1 MPFGIAQIGKAF
13 RNEITVENYIFR
25 VREFEQMEVEYF
37 INPKDW
43 EKHFEQ
49 WLAMMKKWCAFLGL
63 SESDLMFHEIPDNER
78 AFYSKRT
85 IDIEYNFPFGMKELF
100 GLAYRTDFD
109 LSRHQ
114 KFSGED
120 LSYLD
125 AETGEK
131 FIPHVIEPSLG
142 LQRSVLATLLYH

>member
-1 MPFGIAQIGKAF
+1 MFKIAFGSDGAGASQVYLRPETAGGIFVNYKNVLQSSRLKLPFGIAQIGKAF

-49 WLAMMKKWCAFLGL
+49 WLIMMKKWCAFLGL
-63 SESDLMFHEIPDNER
+63 SESDLVFHEIPDSER
-78 AFYSKRT
+78 AFYLKRT

-100 GLAYRTDFD
+100 GLAYRTDYD
-109 LSRHQ
+109 
-114 KFSGED
+114 
-120 LSYLD
+120 
-125 AETGEK
+125 
-131 FIPHVIEPSLG
+131 
-142 LQRSVLATLLYH
+142 